1 MKKLYKMRDE
11 DDAYVLL
18 HKGFMNIT
26 LRIINCLV
34 IALIY
39 VLQID
44 LDFKYNMM
52 FFKHHIVFIINS
64 LERR

>member
-11 DDAYVLL
+11 DGYVLL

-26 LRIINCLV
+26 LRIIYCLV

-39 VLQID
+39 VL
-44 LDFKYNMM
+44 FKL
-52 FFKHHIVFIINS
+52 I
-64 LERR
+64 